1 MNGKKGETGMP
12 TEPGYVQSP
21 NGEFGEGYEKRKM
34 GKDEVGD
41 GKVYTLAYA
50 DDVVLTAE
58 EEKRM
63 RSIIEILGSYLE
75 RKELELNAVKS
86 KIMRFR
92 KGGRRKKKMK

>member
-1 MNGKKGETGMP
+1 MRLET
-12 TEPGYVQSP
+12 E
-21 NGEFGEGYEKRKM
+21 RI
-34 GKDEVGD
+34 
-41 GKVYTLAYA
+41 YTLAYA

-63 RSIIEILGSYLE
+63 RSIIEMLGRYLE

-86 KIMRFR
+86 KMMRFR